1 MKGFL
6 YFFLNRMFGKKKYY
20 RFFLI
25 MKNISIQGLNYR
37 NTEIDK
43 NGELV
48 FINKVADYCRQN
60 KKIVLF
66 DVGANI
72 GNYSKTL
79 TEHFPAQTTIFAF
92 EPFSVPYKKL
102 AELSQAQ
109 KQIHPYQ
116 IGLSDKNENMV
127 VYSSNEFSEIGGVY
141 NRSFIFNDMPHD
153 KQEVNQFKT
162 LASFCEENKIE
173 AIDFLKIDVEGHE
186 FAVLK
191 GAEPLLKNSAI
202 DFIQFEFGA
211 GNHFSRTYFMDFF
224 ELLEPNYVLFRLL
237 KDDMIEIKGYNSEL
251 EMQILT
257 YYVAVSKKH
266 VSKFITHVN

>member
-1 MKGFL
+1 MKSFL
-6 YFFLNRMFGKKKYY
+6 YFFLNKMFGKKKYY

-48 FINKVADYCRQN
+48 FIDKVANHCKQN
-60 KKIVLF
+60 KKITLF

-79 TEHFPAQTTIFAF
+79 TERFPAHSEIFAF
-92 EPFSVPYKKL
+92 EPFSVPFKKL
-102 AELSQAQ
+102 AELAQSQ

-116 IGLSDKNENMV
+116 LGLSDKNEKMV
-127 VYSSNEFSEIGGVY
+127 VYSSDEFSEIGGVY
-141 NRSFIFNDMPHD
+141 NRSFIFHDMPHD
-153 KQEVNQFKT
+153 KEEVNQFKT
-162 LASFCEENKIE
+162 IASFCEENKIDT
-173 AIDFLKIDVEGHE
+173 IDFLKVDVEGHE
-186 FAVLK
+186 LAVLK
-191 GAEPLLKNSAI
+191 GAEPLLKRSAI

-211 GNHFSRTYFMDFF
+211 GNHFSRTYFMDFY
-224 ELLEPNYVLFRLL
+224 ELLEQNYVMYRLL
-237 KDDMIEIKGYNSEL
+237 KDGMVEIKGYNSDL

-266 VSKFITHVN
+266 VSKFTSHVA